1 MIVKGLSIITSLCVL
16 LFLGAVGMQKL
27 VKISDA
33 PHQEEKRARYEQMDS
48 VDETRKD
55 VESREVLNEIREKAE
70 NMILGAKKIAVKG
83 LKKIDTMKIDHMRPK
98 SEPPK
103 KTIEEDN
110 FNQETPLVKKRKQ
123 DRAVGDTSVMETSS
137 VPEPEKDSLVLLHEI
152 DSSLM
157 RVGSMLNESN
167 F

>member
-1 MIVKGLSIITSLCVL
+1 MIVKGLSMITSLCVL
-16 LFLGAVGMQKL
+16 MFLGAVGMQKL
-27 VKISDA
+27 AKISDA
-33 PHQEEKRARYEQMDS
+33 PQQEEKLARYEQMDS
-48 VDETRKD
+48 VEETRKG

-70 NMILGAKKIAVKG
+70 NMVLGAKKIAAKG
-83 LKKIDTMKIDHMRPK
+83 LKKIDTIKIDNISTEVK
-98 SEPPK
+98 PPK

-110 FNQETPLVKKRKQ
+110 FSRETQLVKKRNQ

-137 VPEPEKDSLVLLHEI
+137 VPEREQDSLVSLHEI

-157 RVGSMLNESN
+157 RVGNMLNDSN